1 VEKGLGACRDACCG
15 RGDTFLAVTGG
26 EKVHHGNLVEGVWL
40 ESESSPF
47 GELLAESAWKI
58 LESFGKV
65 AIVGPAE
72 T

>member
-1 VEKGLGACRDACCG
+1 VKDRCPEG
-15 RGDTFLAVTGG
+15 RSPTRG
-26 EKVHHGNLVEGVWL
+26 ETPSTTTEFDEVEGVWL